1 MSLHSRHAILSRLK
15 STPPSS
21 VGKTPDYAVIEA
33 RQWTKDKRIDRL
45 REHMEAVHTQVLE
58 CTSRGFGQVLRRI
71 IREKNIERLLVG
83 AGSEME
89 SKLQALKQRT
99 PEKLPELVPYA
110 EPIEQGKDLLFE
122 IDASITS
129 VRSAIADTGSL
140 ILWPTPQEPRL
151 MSLIP
156 PIHLAVLKVS
166 TIHNTLL
173 EALRQEA
180 WHEGMPSNAL
190 LVSGPSKTADIE
202 QTLVYG
208 IHGPKQLAVFMLNDC

>member
-21 VGKTPDYAVIEA
+21 VGKAPDYAVIEA

-45 REHMEAVHTQVLE
+45 REHMEAVHTEVLE

-173 EALRQEA
+173 EALRQEV

-208 IHGPKQLAVFMLNDC
+208 IHGPKQLVVFMLNDC

>member
-21 VGKTPDYAVIEA
+21 AGKTLDYAVIEA

-45 REHMEAVHTQVLE
+45 REHMEAVHTEVLE

-173 EALRQEA
+173 EALRQEV

-208 IHGPKQLAVFMLNDC
+208 IHGPKQLVVFMLNDC

>member
-21 VGKTPDYAVIEA
+21 AGKTLDYAVIEA

-45 REHMEAVHTQVLE
+45 REHMEAVHTEVLE

-173 EALRQEA
+173 EALRQEV
-180 WHEGMPSNAL
+180 WHVGMPSNAL

-208 IHGPKQLAVFMLNDC
+208 IHGPKQLVVFMLNDC